1 MKKLIVL
8 LTISTLST
16 SVLAQETSWLDS
28 LKDLVGLGEAT
39 EQSVDAKVQSVE
51 TDALVMPSTEGLVG
65 MLTSGLNVNTDQASG
80 GMGSILNYVK
90 NNVSTD
96 QFSQLA
102 KSLPGVDG
110 LVSQMPDI
118 SQLGLDSSEGVGGL
132 LSKASEYS
140 DSLKLI
146 SDVQMQFE
154 ALGLKPEMISSF
166 ISTAQ
171 SYLNTEQGQQ
181 AKKLLTDG
189 VGKLLG

>member
-1 MKKLIVL
+1 MKKIIVL

-16 SVLAQETSWLDS
+16 SVLAEETSWFDS
-28 LKDLVGLGEAT
+28 LKNLAGFGEAT
-39 EQSVDAKVQSVE
+39 EKNVNAKVQSVE
-51 TDALVMPSTEGLVG
+51 TDNSVIPSTEGLVG
-65 MLTSGLNVNTDQASG
+65 MLTSGLNINTDQASG

-118 SQLGLDSSEGVGGL
+118 SKLSSGSSEGIGGL
-132 LSKASEYS
+132 LDKASEYS
-140 DSLKLI
+140 DSLQLI
-146 SDVQMQFE
+146 TTVQKQFE

-189 VGKLLG
+189 LGKFLG